1 MKAFAEGNREVA
13 TAIKLLGKS
22 MRYVL
27 NNTKTTAT
35 TLDKEIDYIKTYLAI
50 QKMRFGER
58 LNYTIRID
66 RHLDLTQYQILP
78 LLIQPIIENAVSHGL
93 EDTGKEGHVILKI
106 FRSKDDLLIADVF
119 DNGIGMSPEKLKDV
133 IDHLDIP
140 QPESDHGVGLYNIN
154 NRVHLFYGKSYGL
167 SLHSRPGFGT
177 LITLTIP
184 LLNLTEDEP

>member
-1 MKAFAEGNREVA
+1 MRRRNREVA

-66 RHLDLTQYQILP
+66 SHLDLTQYQILP
-78 LLIQPIIENAVSHGL
+78 L
-93 EDTGKEGHVILKI
+93 
-106 FRSKDDLLIADVF
+106 
-119 DNGIGMSPEKLKDV
+119 
-133 IDHLDIP
+133 
-140 QPESDHGVGLYNIN
+140 
-154 NRVHLFYGKSYGL
+154 
-167 SLHSRPGFGT
+167 
-177 LITLTIP
+177 
-184 LLNLTEDEP
+184 